1 MQVFHVNG
9 WSSMSRHCFPKQLT
23 EVFHVSGGNLYLPIL
38 RFHDNPS
45 LHRHGAPIEN
55 LHMLLISK
63 TLRSQVSTPHPTPTP
78 TWSWISQ
85 TVSKTLRTP
94 SLYTP
99 PHSNLKLHLPD
110 SSTASKQERNRK
122 VFLSSRKKKIELM
135 KQLCISPVLWN
146 STLSTNIL
154 SCFLLKFIF
163 KGIYPAEMALS
174 SLSLFNLSEQPIR
187 INQSSLNTIQ

>member
-1 MQVFHVNG
+1 MLRPFICMLCLWLAGWCSCISLLTSVLSARGNHIQGCVGDVSPCSQITLPNG
-9 WSSMSRHCFPKQLT
+9 VLTNQCKFSMWMDGLPWVGTAFQNSLQNYFTCL
-23 EVFHVSGGNLYLPIL
+23 GGNLHLPIL

-85 TVSKTLRTP
+85 TVSKTLRSP

-99 PHSNLKLHLPD
+99 TPTPTPTWSCISQTVQLQ
-110 SSTASKQERNRK
+110 ASKREIEKCSWAQERRK
-122 VFLSSRKKKIELM
+122 
-135 KQLCISPVLWN
+135 
-146 STLSTNIL
+146 
-154 SCFLLKFIF
+154 
-163 KGIYPAEMALS
+163 
-174 SLSLFNLSEQPIR
+174 
-187 INQSSLNTIQ
+187 